1 MELAERDRAQQEM
14 MKEWEVWKERDSA
27 LTALVKDNKDYIS
40 QLKEALESSR
50 KDVQVDVA
58 LSRCL
63 ILQRAVYVND

>member
-1 MELAERDRAQQEM
+1 

-50 KDVQVDVA
+50 KDVQVDVT
-58 LSRCL
+58 LSPSCCL
-63 ILQRAVYVND
+63 I